1 MRYIKHTVFCLIIF
15 SNTCFGKEFDKL
27 FTIYTPIEDRSQIE
41 NSINKSFNTM
51 IYRLSGKNSPTNI
64 WKIINAGNSRKDFIK
79 SYSVVNNNE
88 NNLLEVNFNKNLLI
102 SKFKELSIPFIGNSR
117 PTILF
122 LIKIDSGL
130 KDPYYLS
137 FQESDSDL
145 EKNIK
150 NYLTKAS
157 QSRGIFL
164 ELPEL
169 DLLDL
174 NNLNNYEKIVNS
186 KLFFG
191 EKYLTDEIIN
201 IDISKTGINKWSVSG
216 DIRLTSADQNFNEIF
231 IKAFSEYTDESI
243 NLLLND
249 NLIDINKVSSVNIS
263 IENINSYQDYKK
275 SKKIIEDLV
284 GTKDINISK
293 FNTNTIY
300 YQLSIYGDLKS
311 IIYEFKDTSLL
322 SIVDVIYDTSTIQ
335 LKYKNE

>member
-51 IYRLSGKNSPTNI
+51 INRLSGNNSPTNI

-164 ELPEL
+164 ELPQL

-186 KLFFG
+186 KQFFG
-191 EKYLTDEIIN
+191 DKYQTDEIIN

-231 IKAFSEYTDESI
+231 IKAFGEYTDESI

-284 GTKDINISK
+284 GTRDINISK

-300 YQLSIYGDLKS
+300 FQLSIYGDLKS
-311 IIYEFKDTSLL
+311 IIYEFKDSSFL
-322 SIVDVIYDTSTIQ
+322 SIVDVIDNTSTIQ
-335 LKYKNE
+335 LQYKNE

>member
-137 FQESDSDL
+137 FQESNSDL

-186 KLFFG
+186 KQFFG

-201 IDISKTGINKWSVSG
+201 INISKTGINKWSVSG

-249 NLIDINKVSSVNIS
+249 NLIDITKVSSVNIS

-284 GTKDINISK
+284 GTRDINISK

-300 YQLSIYGDLKS
+300 FQLSIYGDLKS
-311 IIYEFKDTSLL
+311 IIYEFKDSSFL
-322 SIVDVIYDTSTIQ
+322 SIVDVIDNTSTIQ
-335 LKYKNE
+335 LQYKNE

>member
-186 KLFFG
+186 KQFFG
-191 EKYLTDEIIN
+191 EKYQTDEIIN

-216 DIRLTSADQNFNEIF
+216 DITLTSGDQNFNEIF
-231 IKAFSEYTDESI
+231 IKAFGEYTDESI

-284 GTKDINISK
+284 GTRDINISK

-322 SIVDVIYDTSTIQ
+322 SIVDVIDDTSTIQ
-335 LKYKNE
+335 LQYKNE

>member
-130 KDPYYLS
+130 KDPYYLN
-137 FQESDSDL
+137 FQESNSDL

-186 KLFFG
+186 KQFFG

-216 DIRLTSADQNFNEIF
+216 DIRLTSGDQNFNEIF

-249 NLIDINKVSSVNIS
+249 NLIDITKVSSVNIS

-284 GTKDINISK
+284 GTRDINISK

-311 IIYEFKDTSLL
+311 IIYEFKDSSFL
-322 SIVDVIYDTSTIQ
+322 SIVDVIDNTSTIQ
-335 LKYKNE
+335 LQYKNE

>member
-51 IYRLSGKNSPTNI
+51 IYRLSGKNSSTNI

-130 KDPYYLS
+130 KDPYYLN
-137 FQESDSDL
+137 FQESNSDL

-150 NYLTKAS
+150 NYLTEAS

-186 KLFFG
+186 KQFFG

-216 DIRLTSADQNFNEIF
+216 DIRLTSGDQNFNEIF

-249 NLIDINKVSSVNIS
+249 NLIDITKVSSVNIS

-284 GTKDINISK
+284 GTRDINISK

-311 IIYEFKDTSLL
+311 IIYEFKDSSFL
-322 SIVDVIYDTSTIQ
+322 SIVDVIDNTSTIQ
-335 LKYKNE
+335 LQYKNE

>member
-51 IYRLSGKNSPTNI
+51 INRLSGNNSPTNI

-130 KDPYYLS
+130 KDPYYLNL
-137 FQESDSDL
+137 QESNSDL

-174 NNLNNYEKIVNS
+174 NNLNNYEKIVNT
-186 KLFFG
+186 KQFFG

-216 DIRLTSADQNFNEIF
+216 DIKLTSGDQNFNEIF

-263 IENINSYQDYKK
+263 IENIYSYQDYKN

-284 GTKDINISK
+284 GTRDISISK

-322 SIVDVIYDTSTIQ
+322 SIVDVIDDTSTIQ
-335 LKYKNE
+335 LQYKNE

>member
-216 DIRLTSADQNFNEIF
+216 DITLTSGDQNFNEIF
-231 IKAFSEYTDESI
+231 IKAFGEYTDESI

-249 NLIDINKVSSVNIS
+249 NLIDITKVSSVNIS

-322 SIVDVIYDTSTIQ
+322 SIVDVIDDTSTIQ
-335 LKYKNE
+335 LQYKNE

>member
-249 NLIDINKVSSVNIS
+249 NLIDITKVSSVNIS
-263 IENINSYQDYKK
+263 IENINSYQEYKK

-284 GTKDINISK
+284 GTRDINISK
-293 FNTNTIY
+293 FNKNTIY

-311 IIYEFKDTSLL
+311 IIYEFKDASLL
-322 SIVDVIYDTSTIQ
+322 SIVDVIDDTSTIQ
-335 LKYKNE
+335 LQYKNE

>member
-51 IYRLSGKNSPTNI
+51 IYRLSGNNSPTNI

-130 KDPYYLS
+130 KDPYYLN
-137 FQESDSDL
+137 FQESNSDL

-186 KLFFG
+186 KQFFG

-216 DIRLTSADQNFNEIF
+216 DIRLTSGDQNFNEMF

-249 NLIDINKVSSVNIS
+249 NLIDITKVSSVNIS

-284 GTKDINISK
+284 GTRDINISK

-300 YQLSIYGDLKS
+300 FQLSIYGDLKS
-311 IIYEFKDTSLL
+311 IIYEFKDSSFL
-322 SIVDVIYDTSTIQ
+322 SIVDVIDKTSTIQ
-335 LKYKNE
+335 LQYKNE